1 MDRREFVKTCTLG
14 AGLFATGGASLAGD
28 EQARPYQRVRLLN
41 ADGSPLRSAQL
52 PAGEQFV
59 FHYPFAATPCFLI
72 NLGRPLHGR
81 TGLSTESGQRYDWPG
96 GVGAQRSIVAY
107 SAICA
112 HKMAHPTPSVSY
124 ISYRPA
130 RSVAEPADG
139 VIMCCAEESRYDPA
153 AGASVLD
160 GPAPQPL
167 ATILLEH
174 VAEDD
179 ALYAKGVL
187 GGEMFQRF
195 FSEFALRLS
204 LENPS
209 RDQRAP
215 LTQAQRVV
223 PLSTFSA
230 NVLRC

>member
-1 MDRREFVKTCTLG
+1 MDRRDFVKTCTLG
-14 AGLFATGGASLAGD
+14 AGLLAGGGMVLAGN
-28 EQARPYQRVRLLN
+28 EQARPYQRVQLLN
-41 ADGSPLRSAQL
+41 PDGSPLRASEL
-52 PAGEQFV
+52 TVGEQQV

-72 NLGRPLHGR
+72 KLGRPLNGR
-81 TGLSTESGQRYDWPG
+81 AGLSTESGQLYDWPG
-96 GVGAQRSIVAY
+96 GVGAERNIVAY

-130 RSVAEPADG
+130 RTVAEPADG

-174 VAEDD
+174 AAEDD
-179 ALYAKGVL
+179 ALYATGVL

-195 FSEFALRLS
+195 FTEFALRLS

-209 RDQRAP
+209 RDQQAP
-215 LTQAQRVV
+215 LTEAQRVM
-223 PLSTFSA
+223 PLSRYSN
-230 NVLRC
+230 NVLSC